1 MFILEKPVI
10 LLVEDNEDD
19 AAMIRRALKRAS
31 IELPLQVVG
40 NGREAIA
47 YLSGTGKYADP
58 EFRIPAL
65 LLLDLH
71 MPEVDGFA
79 VLRWLRNQPHLNFVR
94 VVVLTDSLQGSE
106 AQKAY
111 ELGANSF
118 LTKPADFNDTTRLV
132 LLLIAQWLPAGL
144 HRRVPDEP
152 PSPVKAAA

>member
-1 MFILEKPVI
+1 MFVLEKPVI

-31 IELPLQVVG
+31 IDLPLQVVS
-40 NGREAIA
+40 NGREGIA

-65 LLLDLH
+65 VLLDLH
-71 MPEVDGFA
+71 LPVVDGFG
-79 VLRWLRNQPHLNFVR
+79 VLRWLRNQPHLDYIR
-94 VVVLTDSLQGSE
+94 VVVLTDSLDGSE

-111 ELGANSF
+111 DLGANSF
-118 LTKPADFNDTTRLV
+118 LTKPADFADTARLM
-132 LLLIAQWLPAGL
+132 LLLIAQWLPAGS
-144 HRRVPDEP
+144 HRRTPDEP

>member
-40 NGREAIA
+40 NGREAIG

-65 LLLDLH
+65 VLLDLH
-71 MPEVDGFA
+71 LPEVDGFA
-79 VLRWLRNQPHLNFVR
+79 VLRWLRNQPHLDFVR
-94 VVVLTDSLQGSE
+94 VVVLTGSLEGSE
-106 AQKAY
+106 A
-111 ELGANSF
+111 
-118 LTKPADFNDTTRLV
+118 
-132 LLLIAQWLPAGL
+132 
-144 HRRVPDEP
+144 
-152 PSPVKAAA
+152 